1 MSEFENAAEAEEAR
15 RKAEIPALPDSG
27 QPFGV
32 LPTVIQQLVRRRGV
46 VKRLM
51 NAETDAEKRT
61 TLNTRQLALKILAN
75 SMCVQR
81 SGAGR
86 LPFNELALMCSCFAT
101 VCQPYPCKIFFK

>member
-75 SMCVQR
+75 SMYVEYSCAR
-81 SGAGR
+81 RFAFISLTA
-86 LPFNELALMCSCFAT
+86 MSSCFAT
-101 VCQPYPCKIFFK
+101 CVQLLQDVHN